1 MIDSTSMSN
10 EQLSQVNK
18 KKKIGLQFYTVIS
31 QSNFHSCFKL
41 WEKRRGNASH
51 LV

>member
-18 KKKIGLQFYTVIS
+18 KKKKNWIAVLYS
-31 QSNFHSCFKL
+31 D
-41 WEKRRGNASH
+41 
-51 LV
+51 

>member
-18 KKKIGLQFYTVIS
+18 KKKNWIAVLYS
-31 QSNFHSCFKL
+31 D
-41 WEKRRGNASH
+41 
-51 LV
+51 